1 MKTKFSSL
9 LLVLILTVTAMLVDP
24 ASAQQRL
31 SVNIGKTATLV
42 DGGQAVEL
50 RVKTVCA
57 IEGVQV
63 LEAFVYVTQNGNTSQ
78 FAPISVSCGDVPRPQ
93 KSIVRIPALEFLF
106 QEGAANASAYV
117 LVYDPVTGV
126 DYSTGD
132 TGIIRIR

>member
-1 MKTKFSSL
+1 MKTRFSSAL
-9 LLVLILTVTAMLVDP
+9 LFLILAVTTMLADP

-31 SVNIGKTATLV
+31 SVNIGQTATLV

-78 FAPISVSCGDVPRPQ
+78 FAPIAVSCGDVPRPQ

-106 QEGAANASAYV
+106 QEGGANASAYV

-126 DYSTGD
+126 DYSTGA